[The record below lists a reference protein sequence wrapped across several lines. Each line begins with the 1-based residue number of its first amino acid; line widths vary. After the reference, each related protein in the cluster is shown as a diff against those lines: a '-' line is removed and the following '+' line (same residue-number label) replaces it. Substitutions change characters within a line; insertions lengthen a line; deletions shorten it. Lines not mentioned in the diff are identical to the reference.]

1 MQITTSKTLYPLSL
15 TLIKRP
21 VGHKLNY
28 TDIAAEVI
36 DDGQGY
42 ALVYTGTAHGLS
54 DGDYVYIE
62 SDIDSYNGFKYV
74 DSISYDSFKIKNS
87 EGGDL
92 IEFVQDA
99 DISYRVSV
107 LNHGWQAVHLPIV
120 YELQSDLWPNN
131 VAGEAYLP
139 NGVASFVNKNGYVQ
153 LNLDHALIGA
163 TKKNWIELVG
173 TGPLAGPYQIISVPV
188 GWQIVINLAYDASL
202 DFSNLLVVD
211 YYKNYSINVNVW
223 AGLSGAHRWEAKKPY
238 ELAGTMKFV
247 PDAEG
252 KAKFSVNEILK
263 GYIKTRNEL
272 TLDTLPNNLDF
283 HVSFY
288 IEYFESYD
296 DSDGT
301 EVTTFEGETVVDSF
315 EGHATNSA
323 MPFKS
328 LNSGFMSDYVNEDTF
343 LARWLTL
350 FDVPLAVV
358 DRFFDLSFI
367 NQYNGFDILITKN
380 GVSYMT
386 IENPGQ
392 GIIRVPFVPA
402 INESQMCIIA
412 YATDSG
418 AFNLSGFANNP
429 GVGEDW
435 LAGSVSFA
443 SAPNASNIYFI
454 NYAFIPGIEYTVTTL
469 FTASVVIGSFNA
481 KIYDDSFNEIDNQG
495 ADINSDINVFTFV
508 ATAETTKIGFN
519 VIAGSTGIVNLV
531 SSSFAITSVQI
542 TEQIC
547 INVIAECDST
557 FVNDNLRLTQGSQL
571 RELE

>member
-1 MQITTSKTLYPLSL
+1 MSL

-21 VGHKLNY
+21 LGHKLNY

-173 TGPLAGPYQIISVPV
+173 DGPLAGPYQIISVPV

-247 PDAEG
+247 PDADG

-301 EVTTFEGETVVDSF
+301 EVTTFDGETVVDSF

-350 FDVPLAVV
+350 FDVPLAIV
-358 DRFFDLSFI
+358 DRFFDISFI

-402 INESQMCIIA
+402 SNETQMCIIA
-412 YATDSG
+412 YAIPVTPTLQDFQNRPGMDLTWALGS
-418 AFNLSGFANNP
+418 NPSVTVPNP
-429 GVGEDW
+429 GDT
-435 LAGSVSFA
+435 
-443 SAPNASNIYFI
+443 NMIYLDYPFE
-454 NYAFIPGIEYTVTTL
+454 PGVNYTVTFNGTETGGNARFRITDDAYVTQFQDSPGGVGAIMGSIN
-469 FTASVVIGSFNA
+469 FTATVNTTKVVILH
-481 KIYDDSFNEIDNQG
+481 E
-495 ADINSDINVFTFV
+495 
-508 ATAETTKIGFN
+508 
-519 VIAGSTGIVNLV
+519 
-531 SSSFAITSVQI
+531 SSFGGTSMTVTSFSLSPEVDNIQI

-547 INVIAECDST
+547 INVISECENT
-557 FVNDNLRLTQGSQL
+557 YVNDNLRLTQGSQL